1 MSVSLCSLGSATG
14 SGGGGLANFRK
25 YSTTRATNDCTHKT
39 AGTYTVNPS
48 TDLGLENGAQLYY
61 FMVGGGDCGSNTQGI
76 NGDSGKI
83 IYGFATI
90 TTASTNLS
98 LTIGVGNAT
107 GAAGTESTISGG
119 LTLTT
124 ANGTNIYGYKD
135 GRYISGNTLGNWG
148 LMGGYGASSGYYSN
162 YQLYAGIKGG
172 DYHSFGIGGGRNSAD
187 YAYNS
192 SGDGCIIF
200 MY

>member
-1 MSVSLCSLGSATG
+1 MSVSLCSLGST
-14 SGGGGLANFRK
+14 SGGGGGLTNFRK
-25 YSTTRATNDCTHKT
+25 YSTTRATSDCTHKT

-48 TDLGLENGAQLYY
+48 TDLGLDNGAKLYY
-61 FMVGGGDCGSNTQGI
+61 FMVGGGDCASNLQGI

-98 LTIGVGNAT
+98 LTIGVGNNT
-107 GAAGTESTISGG
+107 GVAGTESTISGG

-135 GRYISGNTLGNWG
+135 GKSVSGNASGNLG
-148 LMGGYGASSGYYSN
+148 LMGGYGASSGFYSGN
-162 YQLYAGIKGG
+162 NFYAGIKGG
-172 DYHSFGIGGGRNSAD
+172 NYHSFGIGGGRNTTN